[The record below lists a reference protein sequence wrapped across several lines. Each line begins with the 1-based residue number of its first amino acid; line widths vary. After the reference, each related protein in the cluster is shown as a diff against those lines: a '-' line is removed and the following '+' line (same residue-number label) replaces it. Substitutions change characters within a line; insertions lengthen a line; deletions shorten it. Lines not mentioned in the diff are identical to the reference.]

1 MTIILLL
8 AFTVFILVMAPF
20 LAAKTMG
27 IKVTAG
33 QAAMVGL
40 LSFGFMQVFALLL
53 GNLGPFGGILSFMLG
68 LAAWFQV
75 IRVIHNTDTA
85 KTMVFMFWQV
95 FFMLLLIS
103 LINLLAPAEVSYT
116 FFLP

>member
-1 MTIILLL
+1 MTLILLL
-8 AFTVFILVMAPF
+8 FFTVFILIVAPF

-27 IKVTAG
+27 IKVTLG
-33 QAAMVGL
+33 QASLVGI
-40 LSFGFMQVFALLL
+40 LSFGFMQVIGLIL

-103 LINLLAPAEVSYT
+103 LANMLAPADLSYT

>member
-1 MTIILLL
+1 MTLILVL
-8 AFTVFILVMAPF
+8 ALTIFILITAPY
-20 LAAKTMG
+20 LAAKVMS
-27 IKVTAG
+27 IKVSWG
-33 QAAMVGL
+33 QAALVGL
-40 LSFGFMQVFALLL
+40 LSFGFLQVIGLIL